1 MNILI
6 LPDKFKDALS
16 SREVAGAIA
25 EGLRGACPDAH
36 IKAFPLADGGE
47 GSLDAWLY
55 LEDAAEATAEVM
67 DPLMRPVQARY
78 GLSRDG
84 KTAFV
89 EMAQASGLG
98 LLRPEERHCW
108 HTSTFGT
115 GQLIAKALDRGVRRI
130 ILSVGGSATV
140 DGGTGM
146 AAALGFLFFD
156 ERRQLLSPIGGN
168 LLHIHS
174 LEKGDLH
181 PRLSEVAFEVWT
193 DVGNPLCGP
202 EGAAYTFAR
211 QKGATDAQLPLLEE
225 GLRHLSTILG
235 QPGDFPGAGAAGGLA
250 YGAVAFLGARVMPG
264 ADQFLSYHAIRKAL
278 ARADVIFTG
287 EGRLDGQT
295 RHGKLIHAVCSVA
308 ARRKTPVIALCGA
321 VEVSESEMEEM
332 GLLAAFSTLKTPG
345 LLAEQLPR
353 THEDL
358 RHIARQVGSVLCK
371 LL

>member
-6 LPDKFKDALS
+6 LPDKFKDSLS
-16 SREVAGAIA
+16 SREVAAAIA

-36 IKAFPLADGGE
+36 IESFPMADGGE
-47 GSLDAWLY
+47 GSLDAWLH
-55 LEDAAEATAEVM
+55 LEEALEETVEVM

-84 KTAFV
+84 ETAFV
-89 EMAQASGLG
+89 EMAQASGLV
-98 LLRPEERHCW
+98 LLRPEERQCW
-108 HTSTFGT
+108 HTCTYGT
-115 GQLIAKALDRGVRRI
+115 GELIDKALDRGVQRI

-156 ERRQLLSPIGGN
+156 EKRQLLLPAGGN

-174 LEKGDLH
+174 VEKGALH
-181 PRLSEVAFEVWT
+181 PRLGEVVFEVWT
-193 DVGNPLCGP
+193 DVDNPLCGP

-211 QKGATDAQLPLLEE
+211 QKGATEVQLPLLDE

-235 QPGDFPGAGAAGGLA
+235 QSGDFPGAGAAGGLA
-250 YGAVAFLGARVMPG
+250 YGAVAFLGAAVLPG
-264 ADQFLSYHAIRKAL
+264 ADQFLSYPPIREAL

-295 RHGKLIHAVCSVA
+295 RYGKLIQAVCRRA
-308 ARRKTPVIALCGA
+308 AERKTPVIALCGA
-321 VEVSESEMEEM
+321 VEASESEITDL
-332 GLLAAFSTLKTPG
+332 GLFAAFSVIRTPAP
-345 LLAEQLPR
+345 LSDLLPR
-353 THEDL
+353 TREDL
-358 RHIARQVGSVLCK
+358 RRLARQAGKVACK

>member
-16 SREVAGAIA
+16 SREVAAAIA
-25 EGLRGACPDAH
+25 DGLRDACPGAH
-36 IKAFPLADGGE
+36 IEAFPVADGGE
-47 GSLDAWLY
+47 GSLAAWLL
-55 LEDAAEATAEVM
+55 LENAIEETAEVN
-67 DPLMRPVQARY
+67 DPMMRPVQARY

-89 EMAQASGLG
+89 EMAQASGLA
-98 LLRPEERHCW
+98 LLKQEERQCW
-108 HTSTFGT
+108 HTSTYGT
-115 GQLIAKALDRGVRRI
+115 GELIAKALDRGVRRI

-156 ERRQLLSPIGGN
+156 EKKQLLSPVGGN
-168 LLHIHS
+168 LLQIHS
-174 LEKGDLH
+174 VERGALH
-181 PRLSEVAFEVWT
+181 PRLSEVAFEVWS

-211 QKGATDAQLPLLEE
+211 QKGATEAQLPLLDE

-250 YGAVAFLGARVMPG
+250 YGAVAFLGAAVLSG
-264 ADQFLSYHAIRKAL
+264 ADQFLSYPAIREAL
-278 ARADVIFTG
+278 ARADVLFTG

-295 RHGKLIHAVCSVA
+295 RYGKLIHAVCRHA
-308 ARRKTPVIALCGA
+308 AERNTPVIALCGA
-321 VEVSESEMEEM
+321 VEASESEISDL
-332 GLLAAFSTLKTPG
+332 GLFAAFSVIRTPG
-345 LLAEQLPR
+345 PLSDLLPR
-353 THEDL
+353 TREDL
-358 RHIARQVGSVLCK
+358 QHLAGQAGRVLCK